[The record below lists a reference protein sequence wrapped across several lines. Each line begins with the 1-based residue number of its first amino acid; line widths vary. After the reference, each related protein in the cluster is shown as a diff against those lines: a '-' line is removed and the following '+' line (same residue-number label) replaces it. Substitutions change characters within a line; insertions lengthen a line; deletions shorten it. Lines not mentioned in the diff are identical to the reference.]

1 MKWSYS
7 EETGFERT
15 SPVREVNRPGHDVMD
30 FERGDVFMGAFG
42 ENHSR
47 NAHPDACSRHERVF
61 AHTLRDRR
69 SY

>member
-1 MKWSYS
+1 
-7 EETGFERT
+7 
-15 SPVREVNRPGHDVMD
+15 VREVNRPGHEVMD

-47 NAHPDACSRHERVF
+47 NAHPDACSRHERMF
-61 AHTLRDRR
+61 AYTLRDRR